1 MPNYRIKSEI
11 VDLHYENMTGRIV
24 VRVKE
29 NKRNL
34 NNIMLDR
41 TFRKSNNDVMKI
53 YKLNSPM
60 ELIQEDKESKIF
72 KAKNISKI
80 NGEMYIYYDKHL
92 KRYFEI
98 ESEK

>member
-1 MPNYRIKSEI
+1 
-11 VDLHYENMTGRIV
+11 
-24 VRVKE
+24 
-29 NKRNL
+29 
-34 NNIMLDR
+34 
-41 TFRKSNNDVMKI
+41 
-53 YKLNSPM
+53 M

-80 NGEMYIYYDKHL
+80 NGEMYIYYDKDL